1 MRSLRFILQKL
12 RLLTIGIWNFLPRS
26 LRGWEKRKKSSQSE
40 AIEDLALEDS
50 IFIESLRRENEFLR
64 GLLREEREDRRRLQE
79 ILFERLG
86 VIAKSENEQI
96 EVEAMKPIQRFN
108 TLSSI
113 RKRAEEEARKAAG
126 VIGKNEMTDAE
137 RIFQENLD
145 KVNKKVERA

>member
-1 MRSLRFILQKL
+1 
-12 RLLTIGIWNFLPRS
+12 
-26 LRGWEKRKKSSQSE
+26 
-40 AIEDLALEDS
+40 LALEDS